1 MPTAP
6 LLRPLSSRV
15 KRPPPGWIGAAR
27 AGTSGPE
34 AAGQTAGDLG
44 ELGGDMTAATA
55 KDATDQGT
63 DGGIGGGGFVS
74 YKRDIAC
81 AYASSPF
88 SVASFSPVSF
98 SSASLLH
105 GLLLHRVLSRLHT
118 TDLGRS
124 RLARMRKSW
133 KKFRCAL
140 LSNQYVS
147 PLQTAW
153 FWGGG
158 KKEKYAMITG
168 FDDATDKA
176 DCTTMY
182 EAGLVLL
189 EKMQKIVN
197 RSTAKSEALR
207 SVFDNITEIKQI

>member
-133 KKFRCAL
+133 KKFRVGDCW
-140 LSNQYVS
+140 LSNQMS
-147 PLQTAW
+147 RPPNARS
-153 FWGGG
+153 GA
-158 KKEKYAMITG
+158 KR
-168 FDDATDKA
+168 
-176 DCTTMY
+176 
-182 EAGLVLL
+182 
-189 EKMQKIVN
+189 
-197 RSTAKSEALR
+197 RST
-207 SVFDNITEIKQI
+207 Q

>member
-34 AAGQTAGDLG
+34 VAGQTAGDLG
-44 ELGGDMTAATA
+44 ELGGDMTAATT

-118 TDLGRS
+118 TDPGRS

-133 KKFRCAL
+133 KKFRVGGPVSTRCLAL
-140 LSNQYVS
+140 KRS
-147 PLQTAW
+147 
-153 FWGGG
+153 FGG
-158 KKEKYAMITG
+158 KG
-168 FDDATDKA
+168 FDDAADKA

-189 EKMQKIVN
+189 EKMQVSSYIP
-197 RSTAKSEALR
+197 
-207 SVFDNITEIKQI
+207 

>member
-133 KKFRCAL
+133 KKFRVGSARCCRTSMSRPSKL
-140 LSNQYVS
+140 PGSG
-147 PLQTAW
+147 
-153 FWGGG
+153 GGG

-189 EKMQKIVN
+189 EKMQVSSYIP
-197 RSTAKSEALR
+197 
-207 SVFDNITEIKQI
+207 

>member
-34 AAGQTAGDLG
+34 VAGQTTGDLG
-44 ELGGDMTAATA
+44 ELGGDMTAATT

-118 TDLGRS
+118 TDPGRS

-133 KKFRCAL
+133 KKFRVGSARCCRPSMSRPSKL
-140 LSNQYVS
+140 PGSG
-147 PLQTAW
+147 
-153 FWGGG
+153 GGG
-158 KKEKYAMITG
+158 KKG
-168 FDDATDKA
+168 FDDAADKA

-189 EKMQKIVN
+189 EKMQVSSYIP
-197 RSTAKSEALR
+197 
-207 SVFDNITEIKQI
+207 